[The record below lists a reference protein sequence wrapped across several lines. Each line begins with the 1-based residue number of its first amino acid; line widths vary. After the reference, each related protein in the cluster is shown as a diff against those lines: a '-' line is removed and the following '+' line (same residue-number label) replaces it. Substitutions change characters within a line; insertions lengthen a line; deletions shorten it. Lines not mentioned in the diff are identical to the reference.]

1 MTSFFGRLRS
11 NAPPASPS
19 TAVAPAKKDP
29 NAPQPTPLEK
39 LLAADTGPIR
49 PDGSDKFFGFENF
62 GSTCYCNSII
72 QCLYYSTPFREQV
85 INFPV
90 RTPQD
95 SLIDRTSG
103 GLPRINTDLSSAGAN
118 GQKNALSPT
127 KQPSSSQLASPKK
140 SGAGPGVPG
149 GPPGTKPEEN
159 KDSPEYKKKQAMA
172 AGPVLN
178 MDWENSKAYGMPESL
193 FTSLKDIFEAIIAHR
208 SRVGVVSP
216 QKFLEILRRENEM
229 FRSAMHQDAHEFLNL
244 LLNEVVENVE
254 QFSRQA
260 QQQQIE
266 HESAEQSG
274 ESDSG
279 LAVAMSPVINSVF
292 KSNATSNTG
301 WVHSL
306 FEGTLTSETRCL
318 TCENVSQRDEAFL
331 DLSVDLE
338 QNSSVTSCLK
348 RFSEEEM
355 LCERNKFHCDN
366 CGGLQEAE
374 KRMKVKRLPRIL
386 ALHLKRFKY
395 TEDMQR
401 LQKLFHR
408 VVYPYYLRL
417 FNTTDDAEDPD
428 RLYELY
434 AVVVH
439 IGGGAYHG
447 HYVSIIKTED
457 RGWLLFDDEMV
468 EPVDK
473 AYVRNFFG
481 GENVL
486 ACAYVLFYQETTEEA
501 MRKEQESEGLD
512 ATTTTVSV
520 PLEPVTTPV
529 KTEEPPVNG
538 HVFTPVTP
546 VEEEREFVSLD
557 HAASAPPPLSQS
569 PPPRP
574 ASQPPL
580 EHVNTFGGQP
590 TLKTKWSESFRIN
603 HRDKE
608 KLREEKERRASVK
621 AAEKEQEKLAKAQRK
636 EEEVKRKEAEHKRRD
651 MYKKQEDEMRA
662 VIAASKASAKEEE
675 KTRRGSTAP
684 NARHTSPPPAVPNG
698 GAHREEPDAGV
709 PPNTASTTA
718 PSSTGSEPTGKPL
731 KENGHSRHIHGSKS
745 ISGGLNRFRHSS
757 ISLRHKPKFFSGSGK
772 DHNFDEAPPTPTLPP
787 QYVNE
792 PHTPTAETPLAPT
805 FASPKW
811 NPATPDRGVDSD
823 TGEGKDL
830 PPIPPK
836 EGKEGK
842 KEKKEKSY
850 SKFSLGRKKSSMLG
864 FG

>member
-1 MTSFFGRLRS
+1 MSSFFGRLRS

-39 LLAADTGPIR
+39 LLAADTSPIR
-49 PDGSDKFFGFENF
+49 TNGSDKFFGFENF

-85 INFPV
+85 INFPI
-90 RTPQD
+90 RSPQD
-95 SLIDRTSG
+95 SLADRTASG
-103 GLPRINTDLSSAGAN
+103 LLRINTDLSNAGAN
-118 GQKNALSPT
+118 GVQNPLSPT
-127 KQPSSSQLASPKK
+127 RQPSSAQLASPKK
-140 SGAGPGVPG
+140 SGVGPGVPG
-149 GPPGTKPEEN
+149 APPITKPEEN

-178 MDWENSKAYGMPESL
+178 MDYENSKAYGMPESL

-254 QFSRQA
+254 QFSRQ
-260 QQQQIE
+260 QGQQQIE
-266 HESAEQSG
+266 QESPEHSG

-279 LAVAMSPVINSVF
+279 LAVMSPVL
-292 KSNATSNTG
+292 SNAVKNGAISNTG

-473 AYVRNFFG
+473 SYVRNFFG

-501 MRKEQESEGLD
+501 MKKEQESEVISPVGD
-512 ATTTTVSV
+512 TVSV
-520 PLEPVTTPV
+520 PLESVMSPI
-529 KTEEPPVNG
+529 KTEDTPVNG
-538 HVFTPVTP
+538 YVFTPVTP
-546 VEEEREFVSLD
+546 VPEEHQFVNLD
-557 HAASAPPPLSQS
+557 HATTAPPLSQS
-569 PPPRP
+569 PPVRP
-574 ASQPPL
+574 ASQPPP
-580 EHVNTFGGQP
+580 EHFTTFGGQP
-590 TLKTKWSESFRIN
+590 TLKTKWSKSFKLN
-603 HRDKE
+603 HHDKD
-608 KLREEKERRASVK
+608 KVREEKDRRASIK
-621 AAEKEQEKLAKAQRK
+621 AQEKEAEKTAKAQRK
-636 EEEVKRKEAEHKRRD
+636 EEESRLREARMKRQDAQ
-651 MYKKQEDEMRA
+651 KKQEEEMRQVMA
-662 VIAASKASAKEEE
+662 LSRTTAKEEA
-675 KTRRGSTAP
+675 KVRRTSSVAQQ
-684 NARHTSPPPAVPNG
+684 RTSPDPPPNIANG
-698 GAHREEPDAGV
+698 GLHKDETENV

-718 PSSTGSEPTGKPL
+718 PSSTGSEPPASRP
-731 KENGHSRHIHGSKS
+731 KENGHHGRHIHGSKS
-745 ISGGLNRFRHSS
+745 ISGGLNRFRNSS

-772 DHNFDEAPPTPTLPP
+772 DFNFEEAPPTPTLPP
-787 QYVNE
+787 QYQSNE
-792 PHTPTAETPLAPT
+792 PSTPKAETPLAPT
-805 FASPKW
+805 FASPRW
-811 NPATPDRGVDSD
+811 NPETPDRNADSSD
-823 TGEGKDL
+823 VGEKDL
-830 PPIPPK
+830 PPVPPEKSAK
-836 EGKEGK
+836 EMK
-842 KEKKEKSY
+842 KEKRGIP
-850 SKFSLGRKKSSMLG
+850 KFGLGKKKSSMLG